1 MRLYKHRI
9 KDPYISPK
17 ATSSH
22 TIRLQAQH
30 QKKYKRSSR
39 CAMWEQ
45 ILAPISKSVDCWECW
60 SIHHRLLGFTWTSCR
75 KGAGIGASTGKR
87 ASQSLY
93 PEPGSSLVNVCQRSI
108 FLSLFFRQSNQCF
121 SLSPLAFIP
130 KETPPGER
138 VEMFIKTAKKNTHVN
153 GSP

>member
-1 MRLYKHRI
+1 MRLYKHRVI

-45 ILAPISKSVDCWECW
+45 RLAPISKSVDCWSVDPSITGCW
-60 SIHHRLLGFTWTSCR
+60 ALHGHHVGKGRSSGHQLEREPLSHCTLNQGVHWLMCASARFSC
-75 KGAGIGASTGKR
+75 
-87 ASQSLY
+87 
-93 PEPGSSLVNVCQRSI
+93 P
-108 FLSLFFRQSNQCF
+108 CF
-121 SLSPLAFIP
+121 SDSQTSVLASHHWHLYL
-130 KETPPGER
+130 KRLHLEKGWKCSLR
-138 VEMFIKTAKKNTHVN
+138 QLKKTHM
-153 GSP
+153 